1 MKKQVKHV
9 TIYDIAAKMK
19 ISPATVSRALK
30 DHYSISKETTKAVK
44 KTARNMGYLPN
55 TLASSLRSN
64 KTNTI
69 GVLVSRVNRPFIS
82 SLISGIEEVA
92 NLEGYNIFISQS
104 LDLEEKEIG
113 NVKAMFSSRV
123 DGLIVSLAM
132 ETTKFDHF
140 EIFTERNIPLVF
152 VDRVPDE
159 IEADKIVI
167 DNFAA
172 AFEVTEHL
180 IEQGCKRIAHFG
192 GAQHINV
199 YHDRKKG
206 YLAALQKHDLP
217 VDEKLITYSNLG
229 KDEGFSMTQ
238 QLLELEN
245 PPDAI
250 FSANDTAAIS
260 AIQFAREKGIHV
272 PNELAVVGFNDD
284 YLASIISPSLTT
296 VAHPAFEMGKIAANH
311 LLEQKDKSDLVASK
325 TTVLKTRFV
334 IRESSVRDNK

>member
-9 TIYDIAAKMK
+9 TIYDIAEKMK

-140 EIFTERNIPLVF
+140 EIFTDRNIPLVF

-159 IEADKIVI
+159 IEAEKIVI

-172 AFEVTEHL
+172 AFEATEHL

-296 VAHPAFEMGKIAANH
+296 VAHPAFEMGKIAASH

-334 IRESSVRDNK
+334 IRESSVRDHR